1 MMMNRTIDYDDLHG
15 PDGFLHDVH
24 VGGLSMFIK
33 NENMKTF
40 EQISRTWNFP

>member
-24 VGGLSMFIK
+24 VGRLSMLIK
-33 NENMKTF
+33 RKYED
-40 EQISRTWNFP
+40 I